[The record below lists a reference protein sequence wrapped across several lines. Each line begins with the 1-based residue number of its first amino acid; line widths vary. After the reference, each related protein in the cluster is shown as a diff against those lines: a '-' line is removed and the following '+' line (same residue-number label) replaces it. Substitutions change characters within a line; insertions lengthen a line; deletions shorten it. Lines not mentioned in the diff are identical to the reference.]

1 MLYAARLAKEDGS
14 IWWLCKMST
23 ASDRWVKDRTQS
35 YPFTSQNVALCTAER
50 DAAEETRAAITVVP
64 F

>member
-1 MLYAARLAKEDGS
+1 MLYAARLAKENGS

-23 ASDRWVKDRTQS
+23 ASDRWVQDRTQS
-35 YPFTSQNVALCTAER
+35 VYIAKCALCTAER